1 MLFSMFWI
9 SNFLLIVE
17 IACAGA
23 VFTICR
29 CSWSIINIRLGCT
42 FSNFLFKLVKE
53 LISLATPQVFS
64 FWLTHYASML
74 LSKIADWHTYCTLLP
89 SNISLEQKHYD
100 HICSLW
106 MCFDG
111 NKSAQ
116 PHHKPTFS
124 HPNARL
130 TWWNVFFNS
139 TKMFRT
145 LLWSTSYRDDYCCS
159 AGTIIS
165 VEFLR

>member
-1 MLFSMFWI
+1 
-9 SNFLLIVE
+9 
-17 IACAGA
+17 
-23 VFTICR
+23 
-29 CSWSIINIRLGCT
+29 
-42 FSNFLFKLVKE
+42 
-53 LISLATPQVFS
+53 
-64 FWLTHYASML
+64 ML
-74 LSKIADWHTYCTLLP
+74 LSKIADWPTYCTLLP

-130 TWWNVFFNS
+130 TWWNVFFNF

-145 LLWSTSYRDDYCCS
+145 LLWSTSYRNDYCCS

-165 VEFLR
+165 VEFYREDSSQVLRIFFLFLLLLLLLNSDLFCPFTRRWEHGTGIRTKREFSVKHKRLWSKGLD